1 MKGGA
6 YVKTE
11 QLAYFN
17 RDHAWFVAY
26 APVQNPKIALVTLV
40 EHGGHGGDAAAPL
53 AKKVIE
59 KYMEASIPATCSS
72 NKPASKEQLVQI
84 DRRLVAHFDW
94 TVVPPGAGLCCH
106 RRHDDL

>member
-1 MKGGA
+1 MVEIAGKTGTAQVVEMKSA

-26 APVQNPKIALVTLV
+26 APAQNPKIALVTLV

-59 KYMEASIPATCSS
+59 KYMELQARPPEQQQARIQGATR
-72 NKPASKEQLVQI
+72 A
-84 DRRLVAHFDW
+84 D
-94 TVVPPGAGLCCH
+94 
-106 RRHDDL
+106 